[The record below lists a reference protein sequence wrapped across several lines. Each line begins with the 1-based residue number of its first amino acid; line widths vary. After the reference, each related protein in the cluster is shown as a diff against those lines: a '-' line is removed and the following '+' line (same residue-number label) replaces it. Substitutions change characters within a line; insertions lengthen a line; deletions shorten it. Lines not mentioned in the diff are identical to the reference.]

1 MRVRLYLVVLASLVS
16 GLQCAAG
23 GPVAEMKGQGQI
35 GVVRFGEWAEDEET
49 PMEGTYRFEA
59 RRGKGASADELILS
73 VVVPSYDDE
82 GREQWTE
89 TPIHPPESQLSG
101 NHQAVSLDGRFKT
114 REASEAEWKAGTK
127 LLHGRRQ
134 LLANVQLPPSAP
146 RSHTDKAVVYQGK
159 SYARSGETW
168 GNPVA
173 LVSPHGKWLAVF
185 SYTAGGVKPP
195 AVAPPIA
202 APEAGNGELFVD
214 VYDLSKGERVIAG
227 RAPFKNNAPSLLFG
241 GALWVED
248 QYLLMPLDNSSE
260 TCLLGIT
267 PH

>member
-1 MRVRLYLVVLASLVS
+1 MRLCLVVLASLVC
-16 GLQCAAG
+16 GLQCAAR
-23 GPVAEMKGQGQI
+23 GPVAETKGQGKI
-35 GVVRFGEWAEDEET
+35 GIVHFDEWTQDEDT
-49 PMEGTYRFEA
+49 PMEGTYRYEV
-59 RRGKGASADELILS
+59 RKGKGASADELIFS

-89 TPIHPPESQLSG
+89 TPTNPPDTYLSG
-101 NHQAVSLDGRFKT
+101 NHQAVSLDGQFKI
-114 REASEAEWKAGTK
+114 RNAGADEWKPGTK

-134 LLANVQLPPSAP
+134 LLANNQLPPSSP
-146 RSHTDKAVVYQGK
+146 KSHTDVAVLYQGK
-159 SYARSGETW
+159 SYARSGESW

-173 LVSPHGKWLAVF
+173 LVSPRGKWLAVF
-185 SYTAGGVKPP
+185 SYTSSGVRPP
-195 AVAPPIA
+195 AVAPSIA

-227 RAPFKNNAPSLLFG
+227 RAPFTNNAPSLLFG

-248 QYLLMPLDNSSE
+248 QFLLMPLDGASE

>member
-1 MRVRLYLVVLASLVS
+1 MRVRLCLLVLASLAC

-23 GPVAEMKGQGQI
+23 GPVAETKGQGKV
-35 GVVRFGEWAEDEET
+35 GVVRFDDWTQDEDT
-49 PMEGTYRFEA
+49 PMQGTYRYEV
-59 RRGKGASADELILS
+59 RKGKGASADELIFS
-73 VVVPSYDDE
+73 VVIPSYDDE

-89 TPIHPPESQLSG
+89 TPTSPPDTYLSG
-101 NHQAVSLDGRFKT
+101 NHQAVSLDGQFKT
-114 REASEAEWKAGTK
+114 RDASAAEWKEGAK

-134 LLANVQLPPSAP
+134 LPANVQLPPSAA
-146 RSHTDKAVVYQGK
+146 RSHTDKAVLYQGK
-159 SYARSGETW
+159 SYARSGESW

-173 LVSPHGKWLAVF
+173 LVSPRGKWLAVF

-202 APEAGNGELFVD
+202 APEAGDGELYVD

-227 RAPFKNNAPSLLFG
+227 RAPYTNNAPSLLLG

-248 QYLLMPLDNSSE
+248 QYLLMPLDNASR
-260 TCLLGIT
+260 TCLLGIA

>member
-1 MRVRLYLVVLASLVS
+1 MRFDDST
-16 GLQCAAG
+16 QD
-23 GPVAEMKGQGQI
+23 
-35 GVVRFGEWAEDEET
+35 EDT
-49 PMEGTYRFEA
+49 PMQRVNRYEVRK
-59 RRGKGASADELILS
+59 GKGASADELIFS

-89 TPIHPPESQLSG
+89 TPTSPPDTYLSS

-114 REASEAEWKAGTK
+114 RAAGAAEWKAGVK
-127 LLHGRRQ
+127 LLHSRHTQPANAQ
-134 LLANVQLPPSAP
+134 LTPSAP
-146 RSHTDKAVVYQGK
+146 RSHTDKAVLYQGK
-159 SYARSGETW
+159 SYARSGESW

-173 LVSPHGKWLAVF
+173 LVSPRRKWLAVF
-185 SYTAGGVKPP
+185 SYTASGVKPP

-214 VYDLSKGERVIAG
+214 VYDLSKGERVLAG

-248 QYLLMPLDNSSE
+248 QYLLMPLDNASL

>member
-1 MRVRLYLVVLASLVS
+1 MRVRLCLVVLASLVC

-35 GVVRFGEWAEDEET
+35 GVVRFGEWTEDEET

-89 TPIHPPESQLSG
+89 TPTHPPQSQLSG

-114 REASEAEWKAGTK
+114 REASAAEWEAGAK
-127 LLHGRRQ
+127 LLHGRHQ
-134 LLANVQLPPSAP
+134 LLANAQLPPSAP

-159 SYARSGETW
+159 SYARPGESW

-173 LVSPHGKWLAVF
+173 LVSPRGRWLAVF
-185 SYTAGGVKPP
+185 SYTASGTKPP
-195 AVAPPIA
+195 AVAQ
-202 APEAGNGELFVD
+202 
-214 VYDLSKGERVIAG
+214 
-227 RAPFKNNAPSLLFG
+227 SLRRT
-241 GALWVED
+241 
-248 QYLLMPLDNSSE
+248 PLDGLPLFLYRLAHHAQVLVGRRGATLPLPLVRLAE
-260 TCLLGIT
+260 LLNALGREPRGPLLLSLASVIR
-267 PH
+267 